1 MEEKIKKWKAEL
13 ENIRQRQKEMT
24 AKNDARIRQLKKN
37 IQEAEQQMH
46 LANNQMI
53 ADAVRIIYGD
63 VTEENIERFR
73 QELKLL
79 AKPGADG

>member
-1 MEEKIKKWKAEL
+1 MEEKIKKWKAEV
-13 ENIRQRQKEMT
+13 ESIRERQKEMT

-37 IQEAEQQMH
+37 IQAAEQQMRIE
-46 LANNQMI
+46 NNQMI

-63 VTEENIERFR
+63 VTAENIECFR

-79 AKPGADG
+79 EKPGADG